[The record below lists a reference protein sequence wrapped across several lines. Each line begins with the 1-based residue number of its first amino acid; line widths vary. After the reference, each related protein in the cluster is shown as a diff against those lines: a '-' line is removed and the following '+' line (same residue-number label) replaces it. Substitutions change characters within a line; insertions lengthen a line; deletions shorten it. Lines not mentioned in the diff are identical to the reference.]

1 MPSPRIQDAP
11 LLQRWLYAL
20 KPASWPKVLAP
31 AVLGICLTLGHPDA
45 DLTAGLLLASL
56 HAVATVSF
64 LVTTNDWVDQ
74 RVDAIKRRRFP
85 DGCSPKTIPDGI
97 LPARALGAAA
107 LLCAGLMI
115 ALGAI
120 AGYRHQSLQP
130 LLFSVLGIV
139 ALGAYSLP
147 PFKLNYRGGGELL
160 EAAGVG
166 LGMPI
171 AAASFLYPLPLE
183 GPLLWLLA
191 GLVFT
196 SLASAIASGLS
207 DEESDREGGKRT
219 FTTALGNSAA
229 RNLSL
234 ASLAL
239 GGAIWFAAHLDGT
252 LPRIT
257 AIPLLTLIAFG
268 LQAQGRSAAAIT
280 GAFSAQASFKQA
292 LHRAIWGST
301 FAWALLIAL
310 TGFPS

>member
-1 MPSPRIQDAP
+1 
-11 LLQRWLYAL
+11 
-20 KPASWPKVLAP
+20 
-31 AVLGICLTLGHPDA
+31 
-45 DLTAGLLLASL
+45 
-56 HAVATVSF
+56 
-64 LVTTNDWVDQ
+64 
-74 RVDAIKRRRFP
+74 
-85 DGCSPKTIPDGI
+85 
-97 LPARALGAAA
+97 
-107 LLCAGLMI
+107 
-115 ALGAI
+115 
-120 AGYRHQSLQP
+120 
-130 LLFSVLGIV
+130 
-139 ALGAYSLP
+139 
-147 PFKLNYRGGGELL
+147 
-160 EAAGVG
+160 
-166 LGMPI
+166 
-171 AAASFLYPLPLE
+171 
-183 GPLLWLLA
+183 LLA
-191 GLVFT
+191 GLFFT

-239 GGAIWFAAHLDGT
+239 GGAFWFAAHLDGT